1 MPEEIK
7 HQIAEQNAINNTN
20 NNNNPNNCSYLTEQ
34 EEQFWN
40 EVDYEAEFAKIET
53 ATKNPANNS

>member
-7 HQIAEQNAINNTN
+7 QQIADQNANNSTN
-20 NNNNPNNCSYLTEQ
+20 NNNYGSYLTEQ